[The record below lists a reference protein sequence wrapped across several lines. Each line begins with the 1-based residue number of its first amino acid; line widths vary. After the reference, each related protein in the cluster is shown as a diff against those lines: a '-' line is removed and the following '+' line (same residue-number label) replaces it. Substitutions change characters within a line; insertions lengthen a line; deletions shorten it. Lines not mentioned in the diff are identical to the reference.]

1 MALRPTNGRNLAPNL
16 LISLSPFRNQ
26 YYAPL
31 SGLSSQPFEGA
42 CVFPEKNEASTTE
55 ALAIK
60 TLRVQFSSENSQ
72 LALTSPSKGCLSS
85 LFATITL
92 LYFRSQVYQ

>member
-1 MALRPTNGRNLAPNL
+1 VQDIYGLAEL
-16 LISLSPFRNQ
+16 Q
-26 YYAPL
+26 
-31 SGLSSQPFEGA
+31 GQPFEGA

-72 LALTSPSKGCLSS
+72 LALTSPSKGWLQGLTPTRLSS
-85 LFATITL
+85 N
-92 LYFRSQVYQ
+92 FRISR